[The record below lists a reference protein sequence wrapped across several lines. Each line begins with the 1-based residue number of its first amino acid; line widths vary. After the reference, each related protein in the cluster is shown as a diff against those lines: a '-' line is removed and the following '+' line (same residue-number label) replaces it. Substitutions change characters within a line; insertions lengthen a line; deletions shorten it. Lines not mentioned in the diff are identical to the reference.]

1 MRKGGFIPIQLLKA
15 GWGVF
20 KGVPF
25 FIIGLTVPTQKHG
38 GTGDVLWDWATNSL
52 CWSSLQS
59 PNRRQNDRMGFP
71 VKSWELSDSISHWSP
86 SDIVLSW
93 SPQPS
98 GIQTRPKLSYH
109 WHPWGLVQ
117 RCHWSYLKKNKT
129 KKNHN
134 WERRGDENN
143 NNKKMKQVLLGE
155 IKVVKIKSHFV
166 VKL

>member
-1 MRKGGFIPIQLLKA
+1 MRKGGFIPIWLLKA

-25 FIIGLTVPTQKHG
+25 FIIGLTVPTQKRG
-38 GTGDVLWDWATNSL
+38 GTGDVLGDWAANSL

-59 PNRRQNDRMGFP
+59 PRWRENDRMVFP
-71 VKSWELSDSISHWSP
+71 IKSWELSNSISHWSP
-86 SDIVLSW
+86 SDKVLSW

-109 WHPWGLVQ
+109 WHHWGLVQ
-117 RCHWSYLKKNKT
+117 GCHWSYL
-129 KKNHN
+129 
-134 WERRGDENN
+134 N
-143 NNKKMKQVLLGE
+143 NNKKKTQMKKKGRWKQQQKMDQILLRE